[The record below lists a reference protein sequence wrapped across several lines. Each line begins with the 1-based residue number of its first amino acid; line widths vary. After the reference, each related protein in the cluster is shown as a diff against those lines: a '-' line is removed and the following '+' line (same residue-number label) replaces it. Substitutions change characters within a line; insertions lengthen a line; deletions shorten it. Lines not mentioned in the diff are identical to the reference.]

1 MSDNSYFDL
10 ALDFYK
16 SIFESSLDA
25 ILLTRPDGTI
35 FYVNSAA
42 QKLYGYTQKEICDL
56 GRSGIVDTNDPNLQ
70 VILDERARLGKSK
83 GELILIKKDGSK
95 FPGEVS
101 TSIFKDKNGNVNTFM
116 TIRDITQRKQN
127 EKQIQ
132 YHALLLNK
140 VNDAVIGTNS
150 NFIITY
156 WNNGAELMYGFTEKE
171 AIGKSSVELLRPTYA
186 PGERERIINELN
198 NKGSSKS
205 IISTKNRNGTEIIV
219 EVNSSRIL
227 DEQKNIS
234 GYVVVYR
241 DITERKLAENRKQ
254 ELLESEKQLTEELQT
269 SNEEL
274 QSVTEE
280 LRISNEELQ
289 YKGEGLIHVNQALL
303 ESEKRMN
310 RSQEIAHLGSWELD
324 IDNNCLSW
332 SDEVYRIFGLQP
344 QEFDATYDAFLDNV
358 HPNDREAVDEAYS
371 GSIRDG
377 QDTYEIE
384 HRIVRKSNGEVRIV
398 HEKCEHFRDITGRII
413 RSVGMV
419 HDITERKLA
428 EQALIE
434 SEIKYRSLYS
444 SMSEGVALHEIIYNL
459 DQDPV
464 DYIIADIN
472 QSYEDI
478 TGLNRSEVVGKKASE
493 LYGIDEPPYM
503 EIYARVAE
511 TGEPIQFE
519 TYFEPMDK
527 YFNISV
533 TSPEKGK
540 FYTIFEDITK
550 RKRTEEELNN
560 YREHLESLVEI
571 RTEELEN
578 SYESL
583 KESEEHYL
591 TLFNS
596 IDEGFCTVEVI
607 FDSRNKP
614 VDYKFLEVNPAFE
627 GQTGL
632 INATGKLMRD
642 LAPDHEE
649 HWFEIYGKVALT
661 GQSTRFVNEAKALN
675 RWYDVYAFKVG
686 DIESRE
692 VAILFNDITKFTET
706 ESALKL
712 SNIYNRSLIEAS
724 LDPLVTIGSN
734 GKITDVNTS
743 TENVIGIKREELI
756 GTDFSDY
763 FTEPK
768 KAREGYMKVFKD
780 GFVVNYPLEIKN
792 KNGNITPVEYNASV
806 YKNEFGEVIGVF
818 AAARDITGMKNAE
831 QKLKEYQDTLED
843 KVEKRTQELARS
855 NKELEQ
861 FAYITSHDLRE
872 PLRMITSFLQLLERR
887 YKDQLDQDANEFIGF
902 AVDGAKRLDR
912 MTNDLLLYSRI
923 TSQKREITPVN
934 FEEVL
939 GHALTNLKV
948 PIEENNAIITHD
960 PLPTI
965 KGDEQLKVQLFQ
977 NIVGNAIKY
986 RSQENPKIHISA
998 TKEKNQYLFSIKDNG
1013 IGISP
1018 EHLERIFTIFQRLH
1032 THDEYEGTG
1041 IGLAIAQKIV
1051 HQQGGQIWAESELGK
1066 GTTFYFTIPIK
1077 S

>member
-1 MSDNSYFDL
+1 
-10 ALDFYK
+10 
-16 SIFESSLDA
+16 
-25 ILLTRPDGTI
+25 
-35 FYVNSAA
+35 
-42 QKLYGYTQKEICDL
+42 
-56 GRSGIVDTNDPNLQ
+56 
-70 VILDERARLGKSK
+70 
-83 GELILIKKDGSK
+83 
-95 FPGEVS
+95 
-101 TSIFKDKNGNVNTFM
+101 
-116 TIRDITQRKQN
+116 
-127 EKQIQ
+127 
-132 YHALLLNK
+132 
-140 VNDAVIGTNS
+140 
-150 NFIITY
+150 
-156 WNNGAELMYGFTEKE
+156 
-171 AIGKSSVELLRPTYA
+171 
-186 PGERERIINELN
+186 
-198 NKGSSKS
+198 
-205 IISTKNRNGTEIIV
+205 
-219 EVNSSRIL
+219 
-227 DEQKNIS
+227 
-234 GYVVVYR
+234 
-241 DITERKLAENRKQ
+241 
-254 ELLESEKQLTEELQT
+254 
-269 SNEEL
+269 
-274 QSVTEE
+274 
-280 LRISNEELQ
+280 
-289 YKGEGLIHVNQALL
+289 
-303 ESEKRMN
+303 MN

-398 HEKCEHFRDITGRII
+398 HEKCEHFRDITSRII

-571 RTEELEN
+571 RSEELEN

-706 ESALKL
+706 ELALKL

-734 GKITDVNTS
+734 GKITDVNNS

-986 RSQENPKIHISA
+986 RSQETPKIHISA